1 MRKAFTLI
9 ELLVVIA
16 IIAILAAIL
25 FPVFTKAKSSAHG
38 TTCISNQKQLGLAMM
53 TYLNDNDSV
62 YPAPYCDRYPCSGWV
77 ISGANPVAATT
88 NPPCS
93 NIDNW
98 NNDLCSVA
106 DPTRGVLYPYV
117 KSDKVYKCA
126 TNQTGKYKFIANRSV
141 TSTTQRV
148 TYTMNRYFGGTYIT
162 LRSGGIGQ
170 LGFGESELTYPSST
184 FMIVDEDVTTRNDS
198 LLLPG
203 TNSTNGDDF
212 GRQHTEGA
220 NILNGDG
227 SVKRHPREAIKWGT
241 ALFRRWDTTRSE
253 D

>member
-25 FPVFTKAKSSAHG
+25 FPVFTQAKNAAKA
-38 TTCISNQKQLGLAMM
+38 TTCISNMRQLGTAVMM
-53 TYLNDNDSV
+53 YLNDNDNS

-77 ISGANPVAATT
+77 ISGANPLAATT
-88 NPPCS
+88 NPACS

-106 DPTRGVLYPYV
+106 DPTRGSLWSYTRNEKIYTCP
-117 KSDKVYKCA
+117 SH
-126 TNQTGKYKFIANRSV
+126 QTGKYKFIPTRTVNS
-141 TSTTQRV
+141 STQRV
-148 TYTMNRYFGGTYIT
+148 TITMNRYFGGDYIT

-170 LGFGESELTYPSST
+170 LGFSESSVNFPSST
-184 FMIVDEDVTTRNDS
+184 FMMTDEDVTTRNDS

-203 TNSTNGDDF
+203 TNAANGDEF
-212 GRQHTEGA
+212 GRQHADGA
-220 NILNGDG
+220 NMLHGDG
-227 SVKRHPREAIKWGT
+227 SVKRYPRNAIVWG
-241 ALFRRWDTTRSE
+241 APLFVRWNPTRST